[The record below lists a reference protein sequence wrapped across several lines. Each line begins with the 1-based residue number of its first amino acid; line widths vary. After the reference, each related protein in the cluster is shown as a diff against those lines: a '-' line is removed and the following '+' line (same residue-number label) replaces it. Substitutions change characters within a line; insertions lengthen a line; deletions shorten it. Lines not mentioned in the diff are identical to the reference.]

1 MTYCNVTEI
10 TFVADALSVFIV
22 VLLSLNSLP
31 STFHLIS
38 NKHNEAP
45 FEVAADEPTK
55 EILQQALLATTNNPA
70 MDPQVA
76 AMSPWRRNVGIGFT
90 IVIIIIIIAKFSIR
104 TSSS

>member
-70 MDPQVA
+70 MDPQFA
-76 AMSPWRRNVGIGFT
+76 AVTPWRRNLGIGLT
-90 IVIIIIIIAKFSIR
+90 ILLVFILIVKYSI
-104 TSSS
+104 SYS